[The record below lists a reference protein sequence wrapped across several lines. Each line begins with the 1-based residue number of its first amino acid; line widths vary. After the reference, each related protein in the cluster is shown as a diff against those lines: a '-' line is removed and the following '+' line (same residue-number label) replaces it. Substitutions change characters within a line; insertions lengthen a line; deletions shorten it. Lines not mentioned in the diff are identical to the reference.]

1 MGSCAALGWDAIPG
15 QVFASQGSAELARR
29 FWNVLSLHS
38 NRGLCVVVRKE
49 LMAEAAASE
58 KGLSME
64 EKVREM
70 LPFPA
75 QHPLGLLSLS

>member
-1 MGSCAALGWDAIPG
+1 M
-15 QVFASQGSAELARR
+15 
-29 FWNVLSLHS
+29 LSLRS
-38 NRGLCVVVRKE
+38 SWGLFVVVRKE
-49 LMAEAAASE
+49 LMAEAAAGE

-75 QHPLGLLSLS
+75 QHLSGLLSLS

>member
-1 MGSCAALGWDAIPG
+1 M
-15 QVFASQGSAELARR
+15 R
-29 FWNVLSLHS
+29 LHS
-38 NRGLCVVVRKE
+38 NRGLSVVVRKE

-58 KGLSME
+58 KGLSVE

-75 QHPLGLLSLS
+75 ELPSGLLSLSWVDLPGYL